1 MGSFLPCGFRCN
13 SRRKGHGKG
22 NTEEEKKIRKASIDP
37 AEIHYTIA
45 AVETNCAMTRNVNF
59 SDLYKAQEAVLA
71 PARINCSTTWKV
83 LDQSRKEWCL
93 KNISINESH
102 QQVIANVRQA
112 SGYVDAMKDTGN
124 KLQESNDMYEEVLC
138 PKLWWDCIYCTYRNS
153 PALHKCKICES
164 KKPIET
170 TNEMFFNHKALLYN
184 RIDVHRGKEC
194 LSTCHDKEESEVS
207 IKELKLEDG
216 EHLEEHTTLIVR
228 LNDLENNNNN
238 MMLSDNIMEAKLKTT
253 DLSAVD
259 LKVAQKDERKSHE
272 AEDSNSYLI
281 SGKSGKDDL
290 CNCSDEE
297 WDDADDEDVSWEM
310 SEQYELF

>member
-1 MGSFLPCGFRCN
+1 MVSFFLCRSRCN
-13 SRRKGHGKG
+13 SRHNRDGESNIQKRNEIWK
-22 NTEEEKKIRKASIDP
+22 TPIDT
-37 AEIHYTIA
+37 AEIHFPILA
-45 AVETNCAMTRNVNF
+45 AADTNCSTRRNVNL
-59 SDLYKAQEAVLA
+59 SEDLYKAQEAVLA

-297 WDDADDEDVSWEM
+297 WDEDVSWEM
-310 SEQYELF
+310 SEEYELF